1 MSSSEKADAASPAAR
16 SRMRALAGEL
26 RAHWWLWLGPI
37 ALYYG
42 GLVWLAWRAAHVP
55 TNPFTYDF

>member
-1 MSSSEKADAASPAAR
+1 MNAGDPTGAASRAAR
-16 SRMRALAGEL
+16 SRLGALAREL
-26 RAHWWLWLGPI
+26 CAHWWLWLGPI

-42 GLVWLAWRAAHVP
+42 ALAWLAWRASRVP